1 MAASHP
7 SWHTSNRPITS
18 PRPSVEREEIDDSTL
33 CATYTSTC
41 PSCPAFLPVIP
52 HVCLSLCPLHLQAS
66 DPTSCFHWGRLCVHS
81 PFGKCGACKPPILCL
96 RLRWFLPPHVLKL
109 VPLRRAIG
117 SVLQR
122 LPTERHPPVVRS
134 PLRTPHLLSLG
145 TVKGSRP
152 PVIGPA
158 TQTSI
163 HVYNIEDVVSVR
175 ILFTILWLVGQRWR
189 LLFCLLWCRATSER
203 QTECFQ
209 PLWSQSEVRDQH
221 RLRIAA
227 NGKSVEG
234 IGKVTCN
241 GNSGSGCRSSF
252 WGYAHNNRRGQS
264 ATSGILHTVTKP
276 CKHRQTGCFKG
287 ACPVSEQPNQ
297 RDRDNLSTCRVSCCS
312 FKLQFEVQK
321 PAFHSQQPLASHPML
336 QKQSSSKLGLEAVHV
351 HPDGLLADF
360 AGTFFCEP
368 KAGQGW
374 RKTSLSKEKGFIWS
388 H

>member
-1 MAASHP
+1 M
-7 SWHTSNRPITS
+7 R
-18 PRPSVEREEIDDSTL
+18 
-33 CATYTSTC
+33 C
-41 PSCPAFLPVIP
+41 
-52 HVCLSLCPLHLQAS
+52 LQAS
-66 DPTSCFHWGRLCVHS
+66 YSVSASAMISSSACSETGAPAPCDRVCSSASAHGAPSACCALPFAHS
-81 PFGKCGACKPPILCL
+81 PSAVLGDRERLSSSGDWSCDTNKHPRVQYRRRCERENIIHDLVACRSALTAPL
-96 RLRWFLPPHVLKL
+96 LPPL
-109 VPLRRAIG
+109 VQ
-117 SVLQR
+117 SNQK
-122 LPTERHPPVVRS
+122 T
-134 PLRTPHLLSLG
+134 
-145 TVKGSRP
+145 
-152 PVIGPA
+152 
-158 TQTSI
+158 
-163 HVYNIEDVVSVR
+163 
-175 ILFTILWLVGQRWR
+175 
-189 LLFCLLWCRATSER
+189 ER

-297 RDRDNLSTCRVSCCS
+297 RDRDNLSTCRVSCCF

-368 KAGQGW
+368 KAGQG
-374 RKTSLSKEKGFIWS
+374 
-388 H
+388 